1 MQITTE
7 KLEDNQLLL
16 NVQVEEEVIEKSM
29 DEAYRRLVQRTN
41 IPGFRR
47 GKAPRSMV
55 ERFVGRTALM
65 EDALERLLPDLAQK
79 AIDEEGITAVA
90 QPRIEVVQVDPVI
103 FKAVVPLPPT
113 VELPDYRQIRV
124 TRDQPVVSDE
134 DVQKFLEGLRWDASP
149 WEPAERPSARGDL
162 VTVDIRAQEGDAQL
176 FEREGVS
183 LQISEETKEPAPGLA
198 EHLTGLEKGAQ
209 EEFRISYP
217 ADHPDQNWAGRDV
230 GFQVHVIEIKE
241 KLLPD
246 LDDEFAKGIGDGY
259 ESLDALRQFLRG
271 RMEERARLEAQNK
284 LENEVVQA
292 LVAGA
297 TVEFPPVFAQ
307 QEAEILAN
315 DLSRQLER
323 QGIGLAQYLK
333 FTDKTEEEFL
343 DDMLPRAKER
353 VRRRLVLDKVSE
365 VENFEAS
372 AEEVEAEI
380 AEAVQGTGA
389 KEPELRKALD
399 TPGGRSSLEQ
409 MIKTRKALARLVEL
423 ATAEEAE
430 PEKAAEPAA
439 VEETSSQGEGAVG

>member
-7 KLEDNQLLL
+7 KLEENQLLL
-16 NVQVEEEVIEKSM
+16 NIQVEEEVIEKSM
-29 DEAYRRLVQRTN
+29 DQAYRRLVQRTN

-55 ERFVGRTALM
+55 ERFVGRTALL

-79 AIDEEGITAVA
+79 AMDEEGIKAVA
-90 QPRIEVVQVDPVI
+90 KPRIEVVQVDPVI

-124 TRDQPVVSDE
+124 SRDEPVVSEE

-149 WEPAERPSARGDL
+149 WEPAERPAKRDDL
-162 VTVDIRAQEGDAQL
+162 ATVDIRAQEGDTQL

-198 EHLTGLEKGAQ
+198 GRLTGMEKGARKD
-209 EEFRISYP
+209 FRISYP
-217 ADHPDQNWAGRDV
+217 ADYPDQTWAGREAD
-230 GFQVHVIEIKE
+230 FQVHVTEIKE
-241 KLLPD
+241 KRLPV

-259 ESLDALRQFLRG
+259 ESLDALRQFVRG

-323 QGIGLAQYLK
+323 QGISLAQYLK
-333 FTDKTEEEFL
+333 FTNKSEEEFL

-353 VRRRLVLDKVSE
+353 VKRRLVLDKVSE

-372 AEEVEAEI
+372 VEEVEAEI
-380 AEAVQGTGA
+380 EEAVRGAGA
-389 KEPELRKALD
+389 KEQELRGALGN
-399 TPGGRSSLEQ
+399 PGGRAPLEQ

-430 PEKAAEPAA
+430 PETADQAP
-439 VEETSSQGEGAVG
+439 VEETASQGEGAVG

>member
-29 DEAYRRLVQRTN
+29 DQAYRRLVQRTN

-55 ERFVGRTALM
+55 ERFVGRTALL

-79 AIDEEGITAVA
+79 AMDEEGIVAVA
-90 QPRIEVVQVDPVI
+90 KPRIEVVQVDPVI

-124 TRDQPVVSDE
+124 IRDEPVVSEE

-149 WEPAERPSARGDL
+149 WEPAERPAKKDDL
-162 VTVDIRAQEGDAQL
+162 VTVDIRAQEGDTQL

-198 EHLTGLEKGAQ
+198 EHLTGMEKGARND
-209 EEFRISYP
+209 FRISYP
-217 ADHPDQNWAGRDV
+217 ADYADQTWAGREAD
-230 GFQVHVIEIKE
+230 FQVHVTEIKE
-241 KLLPD
+241 KILPV

-259 ESLDALRQFLRG
+259 ESLDALRQFIRG

-292 LVAGA
+292 LVAGS

-307 QEAEILAN
+307 QEAEVLAN

-333 FTDKTEEEFL
+333 FSNKTEEEFL

-353 VRRRLVLDKVSE
+353 VKRRLVLDKVSE

-380 AEAVQGTGA
+380 DEAVRGTGA
-389 KEPELRKALD
+389 KEQELRGALGA
-399 TPGGRSSLEQ
+399 PGGRASLEQ
-409 MIKTRKALARLVEL
+409 MIKTRKALARLVGL

-430 PEKAAEPAA
+430 SESADQAS
-439 VEETSSQGEGAVG
+439 VEETASQGEGAVG